1 MAITDAASLQYNN
14 TMLNST
20 ISSAKSGRM
29 SEMEA
34 AKLKEACR
42 DFEALFIKQMLDTM
56 RKTVNK
62 SGMLDGGM
70 AEDIFEDMLY
80 DDYAKSMA
88 DTGSF
93 GIAKMMYRELSGET
107 FADIKL

>member
-14 TMLNST
+14 TMLT
-20 ISSAKSGRM
+20 SSVNRIKNNHL
-29 SEMEA
+29 SEQES

-70 AEDIFEDMLY
+70 AEDVFEDMLY
-80 DDYAKSMA
+80 DEYSKSMA
-88 DTGSF
+88 DGGSF
-93 GIAKMMYRELSGET
+93 GIAKLMYSEMAGIR
-107 FADIKL
+107 

>member
-1 MAITDAASLQYNN
+1 MAVTDAASLQYNN
-14 TMLNST
+14 SMMNSS
-20 ISSAKSGRM
+20 ISRMNNNKM

-34 AKLKEACR
+34 AKLKDACR

-70 AEDIFEDMLY
+70 AEDVFEDMLY
-80 DDYAKSMA
+80 DEYSKSMA

-93 GIAKMMYRELSGET
+93 GIARLMYSELSGT
-107 FADIKL
+107 R

>member
-1 MAITDAASLQYNN
+1 MAVTDAASLQYNN
-14 TMLNST
+14 SMLSSSINS
-20 ISSAKSGRM
+20 IKKDGM

-34 AKLKEACR
+34 TKLKEACR

-70 AEDIFEDMLY
+70 AEDVFEDMLY
-80 DDYAKSMA
+80 DEYSKSMA
-88 DTGSF
+88 DTGDF
-93 GIAKMMYRELSGET
+93 GIAKLMYSELSGT
-107 FADIKL
+107 R

>member
-1 MAITDAASLQYNN
+1 MNVTDTASLQYNN
-14 TMLNST
+14 TSLNARLNSV
-20 ISSAKSGRM
+20 KSGRF
-29 SEMEA
+29 SEAEA

-42 DFEALFIKQMLDTM
+42 DFEALFIKQMLDTV

-62 SGMLDGGM
+62 TDMLDGGM

-80 DDYAKSMA
+80 DEYSKSMA

-93 GIAKMMYRELSGET
+93 GIAKMMYQELSGER
-107 FADIKL
+107 FSN

>member
-1 MAITDAASLQYNN
+1 MTVTDTANLQYKN
-14 TMLNST
+14 TMLNAQMNT
-20 ISSAKSGRM
+20 VKNGRM
-29 SEMEA
+29 SEAEA
-34 AKLKEACR
+34 SKLKEACR

-70 AEDIFEDMLY
+70 AEDVFEDMLY
-80 DDYAKSMA
+80 DEYSKSMA

-93 GIAKMMYRELSGET
+93 GIGKMMYAELSGERY
-107 FADIKL
+107 FN

>member
-1 MAITDAASLQYNN
+1 MAVTDAASLQYNN
-14 TMLNST
+14 SMMNSS
-20 ISSAKSGRM
+20 INRMNNNKM

-34 AKLKEACR
+34 AKLKDACR

-70 AEDIFEDMLY
+70 AEDVFEDMLY
-80 DDYAKSMA
+80 DEYSKSMA

-93 GIAKMMYRELSGET
+93 GIARLMYSELSGT
-107 FADIKL
+107 R